1 MICFIDGGEVN
12 LFTRP
17 RRFGKSLNMSMLRAF
32 FEIGCDKTLF
42 DGLEISK
49 EEDLCREYMGRFPV
63 VSVSFK
69 GVEAEDYET
78 ARDMMIEVINEEA
91 RRLQY
96 VLESDRFS
104 LEDKK
109 TFSVLMK
116 GNMDQGTPVPQPAQA
131 FGIT

>member
-1 MICFIDGGEVN
+1 
-12 LFTRP
+12 
-17 RRFGKSLNMSMLRAF
+17 MLRAF

-91 RRLQY
+91 RRLRY